1 MVFQVLAN
9 TPPRKRKRF
18 VYVLSSDTLLEPP
31 NISKYLYKTVA
42 QIEKSAHSLNL
53 PIQTEVVKPTL
64 NDAFFIRL
72 IGYGYPAPNK
82 WFRWCTDRLKIR
94 PANRFIK
101 SKISLHGSVILLLGS
116 RRAESP
122 ERAKSIKKHYKD
134 DAEDFSPHTSLANAY
149 VFSPI
154 KDMKTDEIW
163 TYLLQAP
170 CPWGGDNSELVA
182 MYKDANSG
190 ECPLVVDDSTPPCG
204 NSRFGCW
211 VCTVV
216 ERDRS
221 MEGFVE
227 AGYEN
232 YEYLLEFR
240 NWLHE
245 LRDNEQMREKKK
257 RNGAD
262 GLGPFRLEVR
272 REILNR
278 LLNIQKLVGEE
289 LISNREIGEIKKI
302 WISDNTVDSIC
313 HGADLSI
320 PGIVKLETEIE
331 KGNLI
336 AILSLKE
343 ELIGIGEAHKNS
355 EEIESKD
362 KGLAVKLKKVFYQRK
377 VYPKFI
383 RK

>member
-1 MVFQVLAN
+1 MGHINKLKEVEAIIKRHYLSPDERPWIIGFSGGKDSTTLLQMVFHVLTN
-9 TPPRKRKRF
+9 IPPKKRRRM
-18 VYVLSSDTLLEPP
+18 VYVLSADTLLEPP
-31 NISKYLYKTVA
+31 NISTYLNKTVS

-53 PIQTEVVKPTL
+53 PMQVEVVKPNP
-64 NDAFFIRL
+64 NDTFFLRL

-101 SKISLHGSVILLLGS
+101 TKISLHGSVILLLGS
-116 RRAESP
+116 RMAESS

-134 DAEDFSPHTSLANAY
+134 VAEDFSPHTSLINAF

-154 KDMKTDEIW
+154 KNLKTDEVW
-163 TYLLQAP
+163 MYLLQTP

-227 AGYEN
+227 AGYAN

-257 RNGAD
+257 RNGAA

-272 REILNR
+272 KEILER
-278 LLNIQKLVGEE
+278 LLNIQKLLGEE
-289 LISNREIGEIKKI
+289 LISKKEVGEIKKI
-302 WISDNTVDSIC
+302 WIADN
-313 HGADLSI
+313 LSSSRRVAM
-320 PGIVKLETEIE
+320 VK
-331 KGNLI
+331 
-336 AILSLKE
+336 
-343 ELIGIGEAHKNS
+343 
-355 EEIESKD
+355 
-362 KGLAVKLKKVFYQRK
+362 
-377 VYPKFI
+377 
-383 RK
+383 

>member
-1 MVFQVLAN
+1 MRRGKIKEIENNIKRHYLSPDEKPWIVGFSGGKDSTCLLQMVFHILAN
-9 TPPRKRKRF
+9 IPPKKRRRF
-18 VYVLSSDTLLEPP
+18 IYVLSSDTLIESP
-31 NISKYLYKTVA
+31 NISRYLFKTIE

-53 PIQTEVVKPTL
+53 PIQTEVVKPNP
-64 NDAFFIRL
+64 NDTFFIKL
-72 IGYGYPAPNK
+72 IGYGYPSPNK

-101 SKISLHGSVILLLGS
+101 NKISAHGSVVLLLGS
-116 RRAESP
+116 RKDESS
-122 ERAKSIKKHYKD
+122 ERAKSIKKHYRNTE
-134 DAEDFSPHTSLANAY
+134 EDFSQHTSLTNAH

-154 KDMKTDEIW
+154 KDVKTDEVW
-163 TYLLQAP
+163 TYLLQTP
-170 CPWGGDNSELVA
+170 CPWGGDNSELIS

-190 ECPLVVDDSTPPCG
+190 ECPLVVDNSTPPCG

-257 RNGAD
+257 RNGAS
-262 GLGPFRLEVR
+262 GLGPFRIEVR
-272 REILNR
+272 KDILER
-278 LLNIQKLVGEE
+278 LLKIQKLVGEE
-289 LISNREIGEIKKI
+289 LISRKEIEEIKKV
-302 WISDNTVDSIC
+302 WIADS
-313 HGADLSI
+313 LLTS
-320 PGIVKLETEIE
+320 
-331 KGNLI
+331 
-336 AILSLKE
+336 
-343 ELIGIGEAHKNS
+343 
-355 EEIESKD
+355 
-362 KGLAVKLKKVFYQRK
+362 RK
-377 VYPKFI
+377 STAST
-383 RK
+383 

>member
-1 MVFQVLAN
+1 MGLNNLKKIAVNIKRHYLSPDERPWVIGFSGGKDSTCLLQMVFQVLAN
-9 TPPRKRKRF
+9 IPPKKRKRF

-116 RRAESP
+116 RKAESS

-302 WISDNTVDSIC
+302 WISDN
-313 HGADLSI
+313 LSI
-320 PGIVKLETEIE
+320 LRRVSIKNDSGMEETRDNITFSC
-331 KGNLI
+331 GM
-336 AILSLKE
+336 
-343 ELIGIGEAHKNS
+343 
-355 EEIESKD
+355 
-362 KGLAVKLKKVFYQRK
+362 
-377 VYPKFI
+377 
-383 RK
+383 

>member
-1 MVFQVLAN
+1 M
-9 TPPRKRKRF
+9 
-18 VYVLSSDTLLEPP
+18 
-31 NISKYLYKTVA
+31 
-42 QIEKSAHSLNL
+42 
-53 PIQTEVVKPTL
+53 
-64 NDAFFIRL
+64 
-72 IGYGYPAPNK
+72 
-82 WFRWCTDRLKIR
+82 
-94 PANRFIK
+94 
-101 SKISLHGSVILLLGS
+101 
-116 RRAESP
+116 
-122 ERAKSIKKHYKD
+122 
-134 DAEDFSPHTSLANAY
+134 
-149 VFSPI
+149 
-154 KDMKTDEIW
+154 
-163 TYLLQAP
+163 
-170 CPWGGDNSELVA
+170 CPWIGDNSELVA

-302 WISDNTVDSIC
+302 WIADN
-313 HGADLSI
+313 LSSSRRVA
-320 PGIVKLETEIE
+320 IVK
-331 KGNLI
+331 
-336 AILSLKE
+336 
-343 ELIGIGEAHKNS
+343 
-355 EEIESKD
+355 
-362 KGLAVKLKKVFYQRK
+362 
-377 VYPKFI
+377 
-383 RK
+383 